1 MHRTAVIG
9 ALTLSSMHT
18 LLVVPT
24 YNEAETIAEVLRGAR
39 AAVPDLEVVVV
50 DDGSP
55 DGTAEIAAATG
66 RDIGGVHVLRRGRRI
81 GFGDA
86 YRAGFS
92 WGLQRGAEVL
102 LQMDADLSHDP
113 GALPELVA
121 GLAGH
126 DLVIGSRYIPGGS
139 VPHWSLH
146 RRLLSRVGN
155 RYAAFMLGLALH
167 DVTSGYRAWRADML
181 RAIDLESI
189 QAEGYGFQIEMAYR
203 AVNEGA
209 RVQEVPITFV
219 DRVRGESKM
228 SGAIIAEAM
237 LLVTRWG
244 IARDWAALRGVGPVA
259 RPSAPK
265 ESAAGRQQ
273 TR

>member
-1 MHRTAVIG
+1 
-9 ALTLSSMHT
+9 MHT

-55 DGTAEIAAATG
+55 DGTADIAAATG

-121 GLAGH
+121 GLAGGTFP
-126 DLVIGSRYIPGGS
+126 VVRFPTGPCIAGFCRGSATVTPPS
-139 VPHWSLH
+139 CSAW
-146 RRLLSRVGN
+146 LS
-155 RYAAFMLGLALH
+155 
-167 DVTSGYRAWRADML
+167 T
-181 RAIDLESI
+181 
-189 QAEGYGFQIEMAYR
+189 
-203 AVNEGA
+203 
-209 RVQEVPITFV
+209 T
-219 DRVRGESKM
+219 
-228 SGAIIAEAM
+228 
-237 LLVTRWG
+237 
-244 IARDWAALRGVGPVA
+244 
-259 RPSAPK
+259 
-265 ESAAGRQQ
+265 
-273 TR
+273 